1 MKAKP
6 LMIESPIYFAS
17 VPALCALY
25 RALNFLDQPNSY
37 LSTKR
42 KPANK
47 CRRMLSRSLNIT
59 ALTLINISVSLCPL
73 QILPVLKLTLSSLF
87 HLFQSYFCAFVH
99 SDTCLSHPHE
109 KAAFIAKDM
118 LFFMPSGKLTKCKK
132 KIKNTVFK
140 KNTEDATL
148 YNSSCREDYFIYKYF
163 QMLIKNCNFLLVVW
177 LFKASFG

>member
-1 MKAKP
+1 MWTYVKAKP
-6 LMIESPIYFAS
+6 LMIESPIYFAC

-37 LSTKR
+37 LPTKR

-87 HLFQSYFCAFVH
+87 HPFQSYFCAFVH

-109 KAAFIAKDM
+109 KQHSLPRTCCFYAK
-118 LFFMPSGKLTKCKK
+118 
-132 KIKNTVFK
+132 
-140 KNTEDATL
+140 
-148 YNSSCREDYFIYKYF
+148 
-163 QMLIKNCNFLLVVW
+163 W
-177 LFKASFG
+177 